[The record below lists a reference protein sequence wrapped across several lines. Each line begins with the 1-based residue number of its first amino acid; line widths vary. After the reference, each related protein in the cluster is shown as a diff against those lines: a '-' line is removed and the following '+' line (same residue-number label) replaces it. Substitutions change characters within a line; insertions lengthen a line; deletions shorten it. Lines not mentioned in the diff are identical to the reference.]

1 MPSTMKSSKID
12 SVAVSVFGDRIR
24 QFRRCPANGSST
36 CCGGAWD
43 SATGQIAPVRMRG
56 SMKVYDTSTT
66 RLMNTIQTDVSSTE
80 ACTTG

>member
-1 MPSTMKSSKID
+1 MNSKSTE
-12 SVAVSVFGDRIR
+12 SVATSVFGERIR
-24 QFRRCPANGSST
+24 QLRRCPANGSST
-36 CCGGAWD
+36 ACAGAWD

-66 RLMNTIQTDVSSTE
+66 RLMNTIQTEVSSTD